1 MVLYKIEVV
10 YVIRIAIVDDEE
22 AICEQIERLLQQ
34 CSEEMRINL
43 QIEIF
48 YSGESLISELKKNQ
62 KFDLIFLDI
71 ELYQYNG
78 IDVGRFIR
86 DELCDDST
94 QIAFIS
100 GKNGY
105 DRLLF
110 EFRPIHFIEKP
121 ATLGKIMNVITKY
134 ARIYGQQG
142 DVFKY
147 KINRDNFFV
156 DINKILYFKSED
168 RQVIFISRDESE
180 TFYGSIDKIAQ
191 QLKKKGFFIPHRS
204 YLVNYRFVKCFQIKK
219 IIMTNHDEIPIAD
232 NRREDVFKIQIMLEN
247 GGKFYGL

>member
-1 MVLYKIEVV
+1 M
-10 YVIRIAIVDDEE
+10 IRIAIVDDEE
-22 AICEQIERLLQQ
+22 PICEQIERLLQQ
-34 CSEEMRINL
+34 CSKEMKINL

-48 YSGESLISELKKNQ
+48 YSGEGLISKLKNNQ

-71 ELYQYNG
+71 ELYHYNG
-78 IDVGRFIR
+78 IDVGHFIR

-121 ATLGKIMNVITKY
+121 ATLSKIMNVITKY
-134 ARIYGQQG
+134 TRIYGQQG

-147 KINRDNFFV
+147 KINRDNYFV
-156 DINKILYFKSED
+156 DVNKILYFRSED
-168 RQVIFISRDESE
+168 RKVIIISRDEKE
-180 TFYGSIDKIAQ
+180 NFYGSIDKIAQ
-191 QLKKKGFFIPHRS
+191 QLRGKGFFIPHRS
-204 YLVNYRFVKCFQIKK
+204 YLVNYRFVKCFQNKK
-219 IIMTNHDEIPIAD
+219 IIMTNNDEIPIAD
-232 NRREDVFKIQIMLEN
+232 NRKEDVFKVQVILEN

>member
-1 MVLYKIEVV
+1 M
-10 YVIRIAIVDDEE
+10 IRIAVVDDEVQ
-22 AICEQIERLLQQ
+22 ICEQIERLLQETSKQ
-34 CSEEMRINL
+34 VKTEF

-48 YSGESLISELKKNQ
+48 YSGEGLISCLKNEQ

-71 ELYQYNG
+71 ELYKNNG
-78 IDVGRFIR
+78 IDVGHFIR

-94 QIAFIS
+94 QIAYIS

-121 ATLGKIMNVITKY
+121 ATQSKIMNVITKY
-134 ARIYGQQG
+134 IRIYGQQG

-156 DINKILYFKSED
+156 DINQIIYFKSDD
-168 RQVIFISRDESE
+168 RKVIIVTQEE
-180 TFYGSIDKIAQ
+180 TEHFYGSIEKIEQ
-191 QLKKKGFFIPHRS
+191 QFKGKGFFVPHRS
-204 YLVNYRFVKCFQIKK
+204 YFVNYRFVKCFQLRK
-219 IIMTNHDEIPIAD
+219 IIMTNGDEIPISEG
-232 NRREDVFKIQIMLEN
+232 RREDVFKVQVILEN
-247 GGKFYGL
+247 GGKFYGF